1 MEICLLLFFL
11 FYLAIGFLAAL
22 VGKGLLVE
30 RGLGTPE
37 EREMMAWLILFL
49 WPLYAVLYGAW
60 RLVSGAATLLK
71 PSRAV
76 RAIALLLLLLGVSL
90 VFLFRRSRKMKQGFR
105 P

>member
-49 WPLYAVLYGAW
+49 WPLYVVLFGGW
-60 RLVSGAATLLK
+60 RFLSGAAAMLK
-71 PSRAV
+71 PGHAV
-76 RAIALLLLLLGVSL
+76 RGLALGVVL
-90 VFLFRRSRKMKQGFR
+90 VALTAIVLKRMSRPVSGKRGF
-105 P
+105 